1 MLKRNVQKGMISLIA
16 NMMFLSMFSFTNLNS
31 IKTVEAATTAYNT
44 IEYNKSVNLDANIA
58 YPETNAFWSA
68 PYYSEGSTFISS
80 ATAPSYAKREAK
92 TERGIYYQ
100 VKLGDK
106 IIGWLDK

>member
-1 MLKRNVQKGMISLIA
+1 
-16 NMMFLSMFSFTNLNS
+16 
-31 IKTVEAATTAYNT
+31 
-44 IEYNKSVNLDANIA
+44 
-58 YPETNAFWSA
+58 
-68 PYYSEGSTFISS
+68 
-80 ATAPSYAKREAK
+80 REAK

>member
-1 MLKRNVQKGMISLIA
+1 
-16 NMMFLSMFSFTNLNS
+16 
-31 IKTVEAATTAYNT
+31 
-44 IEYNKSVNLDANIA
+44 
-58 YPETNAFWSA
+58 
-68 PYYSEGSTFISS
+68 
-80 ATAPSYAKREAK
+80 K

>member
-1 MLKRNVQKGMISLIA
+1 
-16 NMMFLSMFSFTNLNS
+16 
-31 IKTVEAATTAYNT
+31 
-44 IEYNKSVNLDANIA
+44 
-58 YPETNAFWSA
+58 WSA